1 MAISYALS
9 ITGLLSGVVDAFT
22 ETEREMI
29 AVERVNQ
36 YINEVPQ
43 EPTYYDTE
51 PPFGWPSQGV
61 VSFKGVS
68 LKYRDHLQPSIR
80 DVTFETRPAEKIGVV
95 GRTGSGKTS
104 IITALFRLVDVSEG
118 EICIDTVNVGRIS
131 LAALRFVRLEHPE

>member
-1 MAISYALS
+1 
-9 ITGLLSGVVDAFT
+9 
-22 ETEREMI
+22 MI

-36 YINEVPQ
+36 YINEIPQ
-43 EPTYYDTE
+43 ETTYYVTE

-61 VSFKGVS
+61 VNFKGVS

-80 DVTFETRPAEKIGVV
+80 GVTFETRPAEKIGVV

-104 IITALFRLVDVSEG
+104 IITALFRLVEVSEG

-131 LAALRFVRLEHPE
+131 LTALRFVLIEYPGMLNSYSWLGHGCSASLKTRSCSVEP